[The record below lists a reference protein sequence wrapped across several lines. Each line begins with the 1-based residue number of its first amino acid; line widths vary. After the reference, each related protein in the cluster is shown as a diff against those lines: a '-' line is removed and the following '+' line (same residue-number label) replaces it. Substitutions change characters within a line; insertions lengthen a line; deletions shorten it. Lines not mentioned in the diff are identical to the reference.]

1 MPAFDKNS
9 TDDLKDHIT
18 ESLPRDNEKDVPL
31 GATIS
36 VVFDNEVETLD
47 MSKLF
52 EVSSILLFIES
63 WLYRGLFWT

>member
-9 TDDLKDHIT
+9 SDDLKDHIT
-18 ESLPRDNEKDVPL
+18 ESLPRDNEKYVPL

-36 VVFDNEVETLD
+36 VVFDNEVEMLD

-52 EVSSILLFIES
+52 EVSNILLFIES
-63 WLYRGLFWT
+63 